1 MLAPRLPTLVLV
13 TVVAVTMAVE
23 GLQAQNR
30 TVFGSISGAIFDST
44 AHQPLV
50 DAAVFLWDTPYRS
63 TTDSAGHFLLDGI
76 PPGDYSLLYFHTR
89 LGEMGIS
96 PGPMRVTVSTDT
108 ETKVDLATPS
118 VFTLVTS
125 QCLFE
130 TPTAGTAVLAG
141 FVADGDT
148 GMGMPGAHVTVSWNS
163 PGGESRHIELRTDG
177 TGWYRTCAAPAEVP
191 IVAWAEFMDRQG
203 LRHEVTL
210 TEGDRSE
217 LGFLLF
223 PQHTTSVTGRLVD
236 AESGERV
243 SGAEVWLRGTTFRT
257 ITDQSGGFQ
266 FSDVEPGEYLLVA
279 EHLAYGTRS
288 DTLAVPWG
296 ESLAVEMRVNNQ
308 AIEIAP
314 MTVTAESRPLT
325 ERAMGGIV
333 IDRASVDR
341 VRNRARDVADIL
353 RSQNLPGVIVRR
365 TSNGSVCVGYMP
377 GQVRM
382 MFNNGCVPMVIFINN
397 VRTTNTDLALQLP
410 PEAIDRLV
418 IYKPVEAGNLF
429 GLGSGNGVLSIYT
442 RSR

>member
-1 MLAPRLPTLVLV
+1 MSAPRPSTLVLV
-13 TVVAVTMAVE
+13 TVVAVTTAAE
-23 GLQAQNR
+23 GLQAQNQA
-30 TVFGSISGAIFDST
+30 VPGSISGAIFDST

-63 TTDSAGHFLLDGI
+63 TTDVEGHFALDGI
-76 PPGDYSLLYFHTR
+76 PPGEYSLLYFHTR
-89 LGEMGIS
+89 LGEMGLS
-96 PGPMRVTVSTDT
+96 PGPTPVTVSPGVDT
-108 ETKVDLATPS
+108 QVGLATPS

-148 GMGMPGAHVTVSWNS
+148 GMGLPGAHVTISWHT

-191 IVAWAEFMDRQG
+191 LVAWAEFMDRQG
-203 LRHEVTL
+203 LRREVTL

-223 PQHTTSVTGRLVD
+223 PEHTTSVTGRLVD
-236 AESGERV
+236 ADSGERV
-243 SGAEVWLRGTTFRT
+243 
-257 ITDQSGGFQ
+257 
-266 FSDVEPGEYLLVA
+266 
-279 EHLAYGTRS
+279 
-288 DTLAVPWG
+288 PWG
-296 ESLAVEMRVNNQ
+296 ENNQ

-325 ERAMGGIV
+325 ERAMGGIL
-333 IDRASVDR
+333 IDRAAVDR
-341 VRNRARDVADIL
+341 VRGRARDAADVL

-365 TSNGSVCVGYMP
+365 TANGSLCIGYMP

-397 VRTTNTDLALQLP
+397 VRATNTDIALQIP
-410 PEAIDRLV
+410 PDAIDRMV

-429 GLGSGNGVLSIYT
+429 GLGSGNGVLAIYT

>member
-1 MLAPRLPTLVLV
+1 MSAPRPSTLVLV
-13 TVVAVTMAVE
+13 TVVAVTTAAE
-23 GLQAQNR
+23 GLQAQNQA
-30 TVFGSISGAIFDST
+30 VPGSISGAIFDST

-63 TTDSAGHFLLDGI
+63 TTDAEGHFALDGI
-76 PPGDYSLLYFHTR
+76 PPGEYSLLYFHTR

-96 PGPMRVTVSTDT
+96 PGPTAVTVSPGADT
-108 ETKVDLATPS
+108 RVELATPS

-148 GMGMPGAHVTVSWNS
+148 GMGLPGAHVTVSWNT

-191 IVAWAEFMDRQG
+191 LVAWAEFMDRQG
-203 LRHEVTL
+203 LRREVTL
-210 TEGDRSE
+210 IEGDRSE

-223 PQHTTSVTGRLVD
+223 PEHTTSVTGRLVD
-236 AESGERV
+236 ADSGERV
-243 SGAEVWLRGTTFRT
+243 
-257 ITDQSGGFQ
+257 
-266 FSDVEPGEYLLVA
+266 
-279 EHLAYGTRS
+279 
-288 DTLAVPWG
+288 PWG
-296 ESLAVEMRVNNQ
+296 ENNQ

-325 ERAMGGIV
+325 ERAMGGIL
-333 IDRASVDR
+333 IDRAAVDR
-341 VRNRARDVADIL
+341 VRGRARDAADVL

-365 TSNGSVCVGYMP
+365 TANGSLCIGYMP

-397 VRTTNTDLALQLP
+397 VRATNTDIALQIP
-410 PEAIDRLV
+410 PEAIDRMV

-429 GLGSGNGVLSIYT
+429 GLGSGNGVLAIYT

>member
-1 MLAPRLPTLVLV
+1 MSAPRPSTLVLV
-13 TVVAVTMAVE
+13 TVVAVTTAAE
-23 GLQAQNR
+23 GLQAQNQAVR
-30 TVFGSISGAIFDST
+30 GSISGAIFDST

-63 TTDSAGHFLLDGI
+63 TTDAEGHFALDGI
-76 PPGDYSLLYFHTR
+76 PPGEYSLLYFHTR

-96 PGPMRVTVSTDT
+96 PGPTAVTVSPGADT
-108 ETKVDLATPS
+108 RVELATPS

-148 GMGMPGAHVTVSWNS
+148 GMGLPGAHVTVSWNT

-177 TGWYRTCAAPAEVP
+177 AGWYRTCAAPAEVP
-191 IVAWAEFMDRQG
+191 LVAWAEFMDRQG
-203 LRHEVTL
+203 LRREVTL
-210 TEGDRSE
+210 IEGDRSE

-223 PQHTTSVTGRLVD
+223 PEHTTSVTGRLVD
-236 AESGERV
+236 ADSGERV
-243 SGAEVWLRGTTFRT
+243 
-257 ITDQSGGFQ
+257 
-266 FSDVEPGEYLLVA
+266 
-279 EHLAYGTRS
+279 
-288 DTLAVPWG
+288 PWG
-296 ESLAVEMRVNNQ
+296 ENNQ

-325 ERAMGGIV
+325 ERAMGGIL
-333 IDRASVDR
+333 IDRAAVDR
-341 VRNRARDVADIL
+341 VRGRARDAADVL

-365 TSNGSVCVGYMP
+365 TANGSLCIGYMP

-397 VRTTNTDLALQLP
+397 VRATNTDIALQIP
-410 PEAIDRLV
+410 PDAIDHMV

-429 GLGSGNGVLSIYT
+429 GLGSGNGVLAIYT

>member
-1 MLAPRLPTLVLV
+1 MSAPRLSTLVLV
-13 TVVAVTMAVE
+13 TVVAVTTAAQ
-23 GLQAQNR
+23 GLQAQNQAVR
-30 TVFGSISGAIFDST
+30 GSISGAIFDST

-50 DAAVFLWDTPYRS
+50 NAAVFLWDTPYRS
-63 TTDSAGHFLLDGI
+63 TTDAEGHFALDSI

-96 PGPMRVTVSTDT
+96 PGPTAVTVSPGAATQ
-108 ETKVDLATPS
+108 VGLATPS

-130 TPTAGTAVLAG
+130 IPTAGTAVLAG

-148 GMGMPGAHVTVSWNS
+148 GMGMPGAHVIVSWNT

-177 TGWYRTCAAPAEVP
+177 TGWYRTCAAPAEIP
-191 IVAWAEFMDRQG
+191 LVAWAEFMDRQG
-203 LRHEVTL
+203 LRREVTL
-210 TEGDRSE
+210 TEGDRSD

-223 PQHTTSVTGRLVD
+223 PDNTTSVTGRLVD
-236 AESGERV
+236 ADSGERV
-243 SGAEVWLRGTTFRT
+243 AGAEVWLRDTSFRT
-257 ITDQSGGFQ
+257 ITDQSGAFQ
-266 FSDVEPGEYLLVA
+266 FSEVEPGDYLLVT
-279 EHLAYGTRS
+279 EHLAYGTKM

-296 ESLAVEMRVNNQ
+296 ESVAVEMRVNNQ

-325 ERAMGGIV
+325 ERAMGGIL
-333 IDRASVDR
+333 IDRAAVDR
-341 VRNRARDVADIL
+341 VRGRARDVADVL

-365 TSNGSVCVGYMP
+365 TANGSLCIGYMP

-397 VRTTNTDLALQLP
+397 VRASNTDLALQIP
-410 PEAIDRLV
+410 PDAIDRMV

-429 GLGSGNGVLSIYT
+429 GLGSGNGVLAIYT
-442 RSR
+442 RTR

>member
-1 MLAPRLPTLVLV
+1 MSAPKLSTLVLV
-13 TVVAVTMAVE
+13 TVVAVTTAAE
-23 GLQAQNR
+23 GLQAQNQAVR
-30 TVFGSISGAIFDST
+30 GSISGAIFDST

-63 TTDSAGHFLLDGI
+63 TTDAEGHFALDGI
-76 PPGDYSLLYFHTR
+76 PPGEYSLLYFHTR

-96 PGPMRVTVSTDT
+96 PGPTAVTVSPGADT
-108 ETKVDLATPS
+108 RVELATPS

-148 GMGMPGAHVTVSWNS
+148 GMGLPGAHVTVSWNT

-177 TGWYRTCAAPAEVP
+177 AGWYRTCAAPAEVP
-191 IVAWAEFMDRQG
+191 LVAWAEFMDRQG
-203 LRHEVTL
+203 LRREVTL
-210 TEGDRSE
+210 IEGDRSE

-223 PQHTTSVTGRLVD
+223 PEHTTSVTGRLVD
-236 AESGERV
+236 ADSGERV
-243 SGAEVWLRGTTFRT
+243 
-257 ITDQSGGFQ
+257 
-266 FSDVEPGEYLLVA
+266 
-279 EHLAYGTRS
+279 
-288 DTLAVPWG
+288 PWG
-296 ESLAVEMRVNNQ
+296 ENNQ

-325 ERAMGGIV
+325 ERAMGGIL
-333 IDRASVDR
+333 IDRAAVDR
-341 VRNRARDVADIL
+341 VRGRARDAADIL

-365 TSNGSVCVGYMP
+365 TANGSLCIGYMP

-397 VRTTNTDLALQLP
+397 VRATNTDIALQIP
-410 PEAIDRLV
+410 PEAIDRMV

-429 GLGSGNGVLSIYT
+429 GLGSGNGVLAIYT

>member
-1 MLAPRLPTLVLV
+1 MSAPKLSTLVLV
-13 TVVAVTMAVE
+13 TVVAVTTAAE
-23 GLQAQNR
+23 GLQAQNQA
-30 TVFGSISGAIFDST
+30 VPGSISGAIFDST

-63 TTDSAGHFLLDGI
+63 TTDVEGHFALDGI
-76 PPGDYSLLYFHTR
+76 PPGEYSLLYFHTR
-89 LGEMGIS
+89 LGEMGLS
-96 PGPMRVTVSTDT
+96 PGPTPVTVSPGVDT
-108 ETKVDLATPS
+108 QVGLATPS

-148 GMGMPGAHVTVSWNS
+148 GMGLPGAHVTVSWNT

-177 TGWYRTCAAPAEVP
+177 AGWYRTCAAPAEVP
-191 IVAWAEFMDRQG
+191 LVAWAEFMDRQG
-203 LRHEVTL
+203 LRREVTL

-223 PQHTTSVTGRLVD
+223 PEHTTSVTGRLVD
-236 AESGERV
+236 ADSGERV
-243 SGAEVWLRGTTFRT
+243 
-257 ITDQSGGFQ
+257 
-266 FSDVEPGEYLLVA
+266 
-279 EHLAYGTRS
+279 
-288 DTLAVPWG
+288 PWG
-296 ESLAVEMRVNNQ
+296 ENNQ

-325 ERAMGGIV
+325 ERAMGGIL
-333 IDRASVDR
+333 IDRAAVDR
-341 VRNRARDVADIL
+341 VRGRARDAADVL

-365 TSNGSVCVGYMP
+365 TANGSLCIGYMP

-397 VRTTNTDLALQLP
+397 VRATNTDIALQIP
-410 PEAIDRLV
+410 PDAIDRMV

-429 GLGSGNGVLSIYT
+429 GLGSGNGVLAIYT